1 MPLGR
6 SRYLMLVVVPVVVE
20 RVAAVVAPVA
30 DILAVPVAVL
40 IALAI
45 VAADRLF

>member
-6 SRYLMLVVVPVVVE
+6 SRYSVLVAAPVAVE

-30 DILAVPVAVL
+30 DILVVLVALVL
-40 IALAI
+40 

>member
-6 SRYLMLVVVPVVVE
+6 GRYLVLVAAPVAVE

-30 DILAVPVAVL
+30 DILAVLVVVL
-40 IALAI
+40 GALAI

>member
-6 SRYLMLVVVPVVVE
+6 GCYLALVAVPVAAE
-20 RVAAVVAPVA
+20 RVAAVLVV

-40 IALAI
+40 VALAI